1 MELYRIQLFKRI
13 PYERQGDIM
22 TIDRNLVEYLEKL
35 GRIELS
41 EKERK
46 SSEKDLQDIL
56 SYIDT
61 LNELDTDG
69 VEPASHSFPVANVTR
84 EDVVTNSADTEN
96 ILRNAP
102 VSQDGCFVVPKTV
115 E

>member
-1 MELYRIQLFKRI
+1 
-13 PYERQGDIM
+13 M

-35 GRIELS
+35 GRIKLTEE
-41 EKERK
+41 EKVAA
-46 SSEKDLQDIL
+46 EKDLQDIL
-56 SYIDT
+56 TYIDT

-69 VEPASHSFPVANVTR
+69 IEPASHSFPVANVMR
-84 EDVVTNSADTEN
+84 DDVVTNKADTEN

-102 VSQDGCFVVPKTV
+102 DSKDGCFVVPKTV